1 MEVEVNGA
9 PVLLLIVRRE
19 HLRPRRSTTKG
30 HPGRKSPR
38 WLNTLWEESSSAFQ
52 EKLLEIRESGWFFPG
67 LDEKRELLFPV
78 PCNKCIRIYDRLPFM
93 QMTVLSAAISP
104 TKLFAPLFT
113 IRIMNVASDKDAPE
127 VVDYLG
133 TAPIDWQ
140 MVEWLNNRYAYDSC
154 RKIVTTSL
162 ADVILFRR
170 AAIVTTACH
179 LSIAVKKQGRPWKG
193 TLLSANGS
201 CAISPCKRKSI
212 SRRVF
217 NKRELGRSHGRPLR
231 YTDAYFPIKS
241 QISIS
246 ISRHRPPER
255 VNPKIHP
262 FMSKFYV
269 YLSEP
274 RSFLLCIFRAAKIDV
289 EKTVSVRA
297 GATYET
303 PDGWSIVKLSPNWR
317 ATLDLFRLIK
327 KRFMNYVNGLTVEKF
342 LITESVTISNTIH
355 TITLGIW
362 EISSAPA
369 Q

>member
-1 MEVEVNGA
+1 MHVV
-9 PVLLLIVRRE
+9 VYL
-19 HLRPRRSTTKG
+19 
-30 HPGRKSPR
+30 
-38 WLNTLWEESSSAFQ
+38 
-52 EKLLEIRESGWFFPG
+52 
-67 LDEKRELLFPV
+67 
-78 PCNKCIRIYDRLPFM
+78 PC
-93 QMTVLSAAISP
+93 
-104 TKLFAPLFT
+104 
-113 IRIMNVASDKDAPE
+113 
-127 VVDYLG
+127 
-133 TAPIDWQ
+133 W
-140 MVEWLNNRYAYDSC
+140 
-154 RKIVTTSL
+154 
-162 ADVILFRR
+162 R

-274 RSFLLCIFRAAKIDV
+274 RRFLLCIFRAAKIDV
-289 EKTVSVRA
+289 EKVNPSVVLSEFYWKSILISPGFIGGIGAVVCPGFMTDINWVNRKLLWSVLRLSELKTVSVRA